1 MLLDCF
7 LVSPINLQVIEER
20 IMIHNTLHSV
30 RASHSAGVLI
40 LILMVLAGLA
50 AGNLFAQEP
59 QQEQPMD
66 DSGITADIPRAPTPV
81 PAEEQ
86 QTRYTGQNTRDPF
99 VSLLL
104 QRESDVTKTGLA
116 AMKISEIS
124 VQGIQIGLGTVA
136 IVLGTDGK
144 AYNMRVGD
152 LLLDGKVVAIDSN
165 RVVFEKVVL
174 DSFGRETDKEVIEYH
189 LHR

>member
-1 MLLDCF
+1 M
-7 LVSPINLQVIEER
+7 R
-20 IMIHNTLHSV
+20 HNTPHSV
-30 RASHSAGVLI
+30 RASRSAGVLI
-40 LILMVLAGLA
+40 LISLLLAGLA
-50 AGNLFAQEP
+50 SANLFAQEQP
-59 QQEQPMD
+59 QEQPMD
-66 DSGITADIPRAPTPV
+66 ESGISADIPRAPTPV

-86 QTRYTGQNTRDPF
+86 QTRYTGQGTRDPF

-104 QRESDVTKTGLA
+104 QRESDVMKTGLA

-165 RVVFEKVVL
+165 KVVFEKVVL